1 MSETMKMNDD
11 AIREDR
17 IIALRKRI
25 MQLRQEAIDP
35 QFVQYLDQVLFNLQ
49 STEDTLTKTERH
61 LEQSYQLYLRRN
73 GLKLGE
79 TQPKQESEAAP
90 AATMPETAQPSQ
102 VFVQQINN
110 PQSQMGNQRVN
121 NVQQQMHNQQ
131 VNNVQQQMHNQQVHN
146 PQQQVHNQQA
156 YNPQKKA
163 NDHKSLEFKI
173 GTFVMGVVGILFLLI
188 AFVSFGLQYMDS
200 TAQSVFFYVI
210 GIALFAFSELFLS
223 KRLEKFS
230 YFVSG
235 LGISGLYVTTL
246 LSYLY
251 LKIFPSLVT
260 LFITIT
266 ITAFFF
272 WLSYKKDSGMMRI
285 ICLLGCYVSLIPI
298 DGLDSLPQF
307 AIPAI
312 IILALNV
319 AGVLCPIKHANAVID
334 YIQYTCTVS
343 LMFFMTYL
351 MYVSGLAMW
360 PVYILICANMLT
372 LHLVCL
378 KKTDQTAYQVLYIIM
393 NAMLACILLYVGN
406 HENWMILGAL
416 GVAVMCAFF
425 MFLYRK
431 TNMRYAPYIL
441 AICYALLAFSID
453 ENRFNLFLACLIIF
467 IVNRVLAVVYEGFAM
482 PDAIYTMLSALI
494 VCFSGRE
501 DGVQV
506 LGYAFAAAIII
517 GAFFVKKYEKYHL
530 YTAVSFAW
538 IFLLTENM
546 YPLVCSVLICVLAAV
561 MIAGGFMKKDK
572 PVRIYGLCLIIFVA
586 LKLVG
591 YDFKEAE
598 SAIRIVVFLIS
609 GLVILGVSFLYIFL
623 EKKLE
628 DAAQVPGQQ

>member
-1 MSETMKMNDD
+1 MSEQMKPNGD

-35 QFVQYLDQVLFNLQ
+35 QFVQYLDQVLSNLQ
-49 STEDTLTKTERH
+49 STEDTLTKAERH

-73 GLKLGE
+73 GLVYSNP
-79 TQPKQESEAAP
+79 QPKQETVTVPEATVTET
-90 AATMPETAQPSQ
+90 ATQDVVMPEAKVAEPQITATVVEST
-102 VFVQQINN
+102 VQAH
-110 PQSQMGNQRVN
+110 
-121 NVQQQMHNQQ
+121 NVQPQMQI
-131 VNNVQQQMHNQQVHN
+131 
-146 PQQQVHNQQA
+146 QQA
-156 YNPQKKA
+156 YNPQQMYQANQHKKKA
-163 NDHKSLEFKI
+163 DHKSLEFQI

-188 AFVSFGLQYMDS
+188 AFVTFGLQYMNS
-200 TAQSVFFYVI
+200 TSQSIFFYAI

-223 KRLEKFS
+223 KHLEKFS

-251 LKIFPSLVT
+251 LKIFPSLVALLIT
-260 LFITIT
+260 LVV
-266 ITAFFF
+266 TAFFF

-298 DGLDSLPQF
+298 DGLDSLSQF

-378 KKTDQTAYQVLYIIM
+378 KKTNQTAYQVLYIIM

-416 GVAVMCAFF
+416 GVAIMCAFF

-467 IVNRVLAVVYEGFAM
+467 IVNRVLAYVYEGFAM

-506 LGYAFAAAIII
+506 LGYAFAVAIII

-598 SAIRIVVFLIS
+598 SFVRIIVFSIS

-623 EKKLE
+623 EKRLE
-628 DAAQVPGQQ
+628 DTAKASGLQ